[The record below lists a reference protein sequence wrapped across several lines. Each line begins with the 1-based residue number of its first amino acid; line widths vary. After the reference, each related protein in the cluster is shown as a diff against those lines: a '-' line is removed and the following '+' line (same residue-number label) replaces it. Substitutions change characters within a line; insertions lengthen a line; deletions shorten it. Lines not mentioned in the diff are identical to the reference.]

1 MFYRGEGGPQ
11 NYAEAA
17 KWFMRTVEPRTDGGP
32 RIIYNFFRVPGLG
45 EILGRG
51 ISEIMEL
58 RERLAEQDDYER
70 KCVSS
75 AKYYLGFMYWHGQG
89 VRQNYEEAVKW
100 FRDSAD
106 SGHNDEA
113 QYWLGNAFFSGQGV
127 KQDNEIAEI
136 WYRYSAEQ
144 GNAEA
149 QYSLGGINLRGQ
161 GVPQNYDK
169 ALSWYRK
176 AADQGHSGAETTIG
190 DMYLNGTGVGK
201 DQGEAVKWYTRAA
214 QKGNPAAR
222 SRLLKIIGDLPKDNL
237 VHR

>member
-1 MFYRGEGGPQ
+1 MFYRGEGVPQ

-113 QYWLGNAFFSGQGV
+113 QYWLGNAFFSGQCV
-127 KQDNEIAEI
+127 T
-136 WYRYSAEQ
+136 W
-144 GNAEA
+144 
-149 QYSLGGINLRGQ
+149 
-161 GVPQNYDK
+161 
-169 ALSWYRK
+169 
-176 AADQGHSGAETTIG
+176 
-190 DMYLNGTGVGK
+190 
-201 DQGEAVKWYTRAA
+201 
-214 QKGNPAAR
+214 
-222 SRLLKIIGDLPKDNL
+222 LKIVPK
-237 VHR
+237 RW